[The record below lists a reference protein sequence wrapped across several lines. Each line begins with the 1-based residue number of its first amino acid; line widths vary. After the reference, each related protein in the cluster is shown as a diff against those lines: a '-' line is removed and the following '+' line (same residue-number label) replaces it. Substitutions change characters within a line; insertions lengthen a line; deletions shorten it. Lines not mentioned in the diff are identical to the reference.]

1 MQSYNLEY
9 LNEVE
14 FKKRE
19 RNLKE
24 YSNYTYEKLVF
35 NVFPELM
42 KGNFKGKIVSYDTKR
57 KITKYELKLPIDSD
71 STLSDMNENFTLHYM
86 VYENKD
92 LVILDTITP
101 ETYQIGL
108 NSYKG
113 VAINKANTERVYRVN
128 LLNSLNPI
136 TITTEP
142 KASSQVKNTETIKKN
157 NKVNKKETEYI
168 FISII
173 LVLMICV
180 SFSYFLYFFSKVQR

>member
-19 RNLKE
+19 RNLKK

-57 KITKYELKLPIDSD
+57 KITKYELKLPIDS
-71 STLSDMNENFTLHYM
+71 TLSDMDENFTLHYM
-86 VYENKD
+86 VYENKN

-101 ETYQIGL
+101 EAHQIGL
-108 NSYKG
+108 KSYKG
-113 VAINKANTERVYRVN
+113 VAIHKANTERVYRVD

-136 TITTEP
+136 AITTEP
-142 KASSQVKNTETIKKN
+142 KASSQVKSTETIKNN
-157 NKVNKKETEYI
+157 NKVNKRKKEYI

>member
-1 MQSYNLEY
+1 M
-9 LNEVE
+9 
-14 FKKRE
+14 
-19 RNLKE
+19 KE

-136 TITTEP
+136 TITTEL
-142 KASSQVKNTETIKKN
+142 KSSSQVKNTETIKKN
-157 NKVNKKETEYI
+157 NKVNKREKEYI

-173 LVLMICV
+173 LVLIICV
-180 SFSYFLYFFSKVQR
+180 SFSYFLYFFSKVFFIRLREEYSLFLLHSLFL

>member
-113 VAINKANTERVYRVN
+113 IAINKANTERVYRVN
-128 LLNSLNPI
+128 LLNSLNPV
-136 TITTEP
+136 TITTEL

-157 NKVNKKETEYI
+157 NKVNKREKEYI

>member
-92 LVILDTITP
+92 LVI
-101 ETYQIGL
+101 
-108 NSYKG
+108 
-113 VAINKANTERVYRVN
+113 
-128 LLNSLNPI
+128 
-136 TITTEP
+136 
-142 KASSQVKNTETIKKN
+142 
-157 NKVNKKETEYI
+157 
-168 FISII
+168 
-173 LVLMICV
+173 
-180 SFSYFLYFFSKVQR
+180 